1 MYIIY
6 FWLSYDGV
14 YNLHTHTFLPK
25 WISDEGDSL
34 FLNVFIDGTGVM
46 GDRWIFNTQGKG
58 ILVSEREVNHEFIDG
73 ESGWLFYDPN
83 TLQIIGGAFCLDQNS
98 FYCSREF
105 RPSTSP
111 SLIPSGNLPRP
122 FP

>member
-1 MYIIY
+1 MGERDDIFLEGQRHGIYMYTIY

-46 GDRWIFNTQGKG
+46 GERWIFNTQGKG

-73 ESGWLFYDPN
+73 ESGWLLYDPN

-98 FYCSREF
+98 FYC
-105 RPSTSP
+105 
-111 SLIPSGNLPRP
+111 
-122 FP
+122 